1 MRLSTSAVTSAGL
14 PQRQRPGAG
23 RLAVCGLLTAVGVL
37 VAAGAAFNLWVNSVS
52 FGGRDE
58 GSVSAAEV
66 TAHLLV
72 AAAALAVPPVAA
84 RVLLGRVPT
93 WLTVAVAGVAVLI
106 GAAVLGVSV

>member
-1 MRLSTSAVTSAGL
+1 MTSSSL
-14 PQRQRPGAG
+14 PQREGPGAG
-23 RLAVCGLLTAVGVL
+23 RLAVCGLLTAVGAL
-37 VAAGAAFNLWVNSVS
+37 VAAGAAFNLWVRDVS

-58 GSVSAAEV
+58 ASVSAAEV

-72 AAAALAVPPVAA
+72 AASALAVPLVAT

-93 WLTVAVAGVAVLI
+93 WLTVAVAGVALLI